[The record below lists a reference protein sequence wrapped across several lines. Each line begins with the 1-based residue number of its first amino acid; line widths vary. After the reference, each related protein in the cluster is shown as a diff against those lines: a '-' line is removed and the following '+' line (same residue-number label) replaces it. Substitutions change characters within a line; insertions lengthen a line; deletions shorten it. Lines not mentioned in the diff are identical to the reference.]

1 MLDQFERNKFF
12 LSNIFFYS
20 VGRDIL
26 IIKESSQNSPLH
38 YKFYPHSLQ
47 YIYIYT
53 WTSARDY
60 PRLYRSGWY
69 LIETNAKRR
78 KRERNRFYF
87 VLSFLH
93 EIHNAL

>member
-53 WTSARDY
+53 LERLHAIIRGCIVQVGTS
-60 PRLYRSGWY
+60 
-69 LIETNAKRR
+69 
-78 KRERNRFYF
+78 
-87 VLSFLH
+87 
-93 EIHNAL
+93 